1 MYKHKIIENRYS
13 TLRVDLNMTGM
24 TGTPAYMAPEQS
36 VKADYQQPVD
46 VWAFGCTLVRLFTLR
61 DPYGK
66 YYDAHGIMT
75 SVAMGQR
82 RPIKVKRRDVPHPD
96 LLKLISECLE
106 FQHFKRPTF
115 KVIELRLKMALDACN
130 GVSSGSE
137 KKEREL
143 GGDER
148 V

>member
-143 GGDER
+143 GGDEL